1 MTILLMGHPNVGKSA
16 VFNRLTGANI
26 TESNYPGTTVD
37 FTEGYARI
45 NGEDAKIIDVPGT
58 FSTEPK
64 DEAEKVAMEIM
75 KEHSGATVVA
85 VLDATKVERG
95 LYLAFEILEKHYPL
109 AIALNMWD
117 DAKKGNIS
125 IDVDAIENV
134 LGVPVVPT
142 VAISGEGI
150 SELAEKIPEAEAV
163 DVKKLEE
170 RIEDL

>member
-37 FTEGYARI
+37 YTEGYTMI
-45 NGEDAKIIDVPGT
+45 EGNEAKVIDVPGT

-64 DEAEKVAMEIM
+64 DEAEKVAMDILE
-75 KEHSGATVVA
+75 ENEDATVVT

-95 LYLAFEILEKHYPL
+95 LYLAFEILEKGYPL
-109 AIALNMWD
+109 VIAINMWD
-117 DAKKGNIS
+117 DAEKQNIS
-125 IDVDAIENV
+125 IDAEGLENV

-150 SELAEKIPEAEAV
+150 SELASRIPEATAINVE
-163 DVKKLEE
+163 DLEK
-170 RIEDL
+170 RIEEL

>member
-37 FTEGYARI
+37 YTEGFAMI
-45 NGEDAKIIDVPGT
+45 DGDEAKVIDVPGT
-58 FSTEPK
+58 FSTDPK
-64 DEAEKVAMEIM
+64 DEAEKVAMDILE
-75 KEHSGATVVA
+75 ENEDATVVT

-95 LYLAFEILEKHYPL
+95 LYLAFEILEKGYPL
-109 AIALNMWD
+109 VIAINMWD
-117 DAKKGNIS
+117 DAEKQNIK
-125 IDVDAIENV
+125 IDAEGLENV

-150 SELAEKIPEAEAV
+150 SELVSRIPEASAV
-163 DVKKLEE
+163 DVEE
-170 RIEDL
+170 LTKRIEEL

>member
-37 FTEGYARI
+37 YTEGYSMI
-45 NGEDAKIIDVPGT
+45 DGDEVKVIDVPGT
-58 FSTEPK
+58 FSTEPR
-64 DEAEKVAMEIM
+64 DEAEKVAMEIL
-75 KEHSGATVVA
+75 ESHENATVVA

-95 LYLAFEILEKHYPL
+95 LYLAFEILEKGYPL
-109 AIALNMWD
+109 VIALNMWD
-117 DAKKGNIS
+117 DAEKQNIS
-125 IDVDAIENV
+125 IDAKRLEDA

-150 SELAEKIPEAEAV
+150 SELVGRIPKASETNIEELEK
-163 DVKKLEE
+163 
-170 RIEDL
+170 RIEEL

>member
-37 FTEGYARI
+37 YTEGYAMI
-45 NGEDAKIIDVPGT
+45 EGDEVKVIDVPGT
-58 FSTEPK
+58 FSTEPR
-64 DEAEKVAMEIM
+64 DEAEKVAMEIL
-75 KEHSGATVVA
+75 ESHEDATVVA

-95 LYLAFEILEKHYPL
+95 LYLAFEILEKGYPL
-109 AIALNMWD
+109 AIAINMWD
-117 DAKKGNIS
+117 DAEKQNIS
-125 IDVDAIENV
+125 IDAEGLERI

-150 SELAEKIPEAEAV
+150 SELTSRIPDASSV
-163 DVKKLEE
+163 DVEE
-170 RIEDL
+170 LTKRIEEL